1 MALLACSAAAC
12 PAGSSETIRF
22 SAQGSRR
29 KQARRRTTSARHAQ
43 ERAPAWHSPQPA
55 LPPAAAA
62 PPHGS
67 LRHGGPPASP
77 QAAMEQQRFNGIW
90 FQAAQQ
96 QIPCL
101 PAASELPST
110 ATVRLRLWRTFCS
123 RLSLAPSRDTTWRAL
138 AAGWRDSAQ
147 ANVAAQQG
155 WEAHSAHELPPHCQA
170 PPTCPPLWRVCSCSA
185 ASCTRGRQPRTICQ
199 VPRAWVCWRPACFAV
214 RL

>member
-1 MALLACSAAAC
+1 
-12 PAGSSETIRF
+12 
-22 SAQGSRR
+22 
-29 KQARRRTTSARHAQ
+29 
-43 ERAPAWHSPQPA
+43 
-55 LPPAAAA
+55 
-62 PPHGS
+62 
-67 LRHGGPPASP
+67 
-77 QAAMEQQRFNGIW
+77 MEQQRFNGIW

-155 WEAHSAHELPPHCQA
+155 WEAHSAHEHTPYCPSSTHLPAALAGVLLQRCQLHEGRAAKDNLSGSESLGVLEASLLCRA
-170 PPTCPPLWRVCSCSA
+170 PVSNQQQACP
-185 ASCTRGRQPRTICQ
+185 
-199 VPRAWVCWRPACFAV
+199 
-214 RL
+214 